1 MLLEKELTN
10 KIIGA
15 AIEVHKALG
24 PGLLESAYEKCLMK
38 EFELSN
44 ISFKSQIELP
54 LEYKGIRVDAGY
66 RIDLIVK
73 EKVIIELKAV
83 ESLIPVHEAQLLTY
97 MKLTGIRVGMLMN
110 FNVPVLK
117 DGIKRMVL

>member
-66 RIDLIVK
+66 RIDLIVE
-73 EKVIIELKAV
+73 EK
-83 ESLIPVHEAQLLTY
+83 
-97 MKLTGIRVGMLMN
+97 
-110 FNVPVLK
+110 
-117 DGIKRMVL
+117 